1 MISMT
6 DATAI
11 ALSVTPRDSVPAKW
25 FFGGRTWL
33 HATAE
38 SSGGQISVLEQI
50 GDPGSGSPYHMHH
63 NEDEMFYVI
72 EGSVRFVSG
81 ERSWI
86 AGPGTWAFLP
96 REIPHGFEVAGE
108 GPARYLLMTTPGG
121 FDGFVQEFW
130 TDAPAAPDMPRVLD
144 AAARYGIDIL
154 GPLPE

>member
-1 MISMT
+1 MVLMT
-6 DATAI
+6 DSTAL

-25 FFGGRTWL
+25 FFGAQSWL
-33 HATAE
+33 RATTD
-38 SSGGQISVLEQI
+38 STGGALAVLEQI
-50 GDPGSGSPYHMHH
+50 AAPGTGSPYHMHH

-96 REIPHGFEVAGE
+96 RDIPHGFEVAGD
-108 GPARYLLMTTPGG
+108 GPARYLLLTAPAG
-121 FDGFVQEFW
+121 FDGFVQELW
-130 TDAPAAPDMPRVLD
+130 KDAPAPPDMAKVME
-144 AAARYGIDIL
+144 AAGRYGLDIL